1 MLGAQANIWPLL
13 EAQLQLLSTNT
24 ALLPKHTNSLKQLTE
39 AHDKLSCQ
47 SQKPRD
53 HNAGS
58 GSASCDGDMVM
69 AVITILFM
77 KSMVE
82 VTLVTVVLN
91 NVLLAQQMLRLP
103 KGSYHC
109 CRLLH
114 LRFFFFG
121 WVTGEL
127 STLRHMMKVPNEPC
141 LSPNNGLENAF
152 RSDQSM
158 ASTPRKGQQAKN
170 FGAKTTRHDGKA
182 GHIMTHVCHRGRREQ
197 RQVCQRRCRKHAP
210 LYLAQRLDRLNC
222 RAKQSQVST
231 SS

>member
-1 MLGAQANIWPLL
+1 MAHVCHRVYKKNGKCDMMPCYLMLGAQANIWPLL

-114 LRFFFFG
+114 LRFFCFVGLQRNCPPF
-121 WVTGEL
+121 VT
-127 STLRHMMKVPNEPC
+127 
-141 LSPNNGLENAF
+141 
-152 RSDQSM
+152 
-158 ASTPRKGQQAKN
+158 
-170 FGAKTTRHDGKA
+170 
-182 GHIMTHVCHRGRREQ
+182 
-197 RQVCQRRCRKHAP
+197 
-210 LYLAQRLDRLNC
+210 
-222 RAKQSQVST
+222 
-231 SS
+231 